1 VACAS
6 ALEILQ
12 SCSAMKGR
20 WNMANNAKPTAKT
33 RAWMAQI
40 EMDYTLTS
48 AETEILRLAAQLL
61 DRMNEARQAVAK
73 DCPFLRS
80 SRGALCPHPG
90 LRTEVDVARAFAALI
105 KQLGLGD
112 LDSSFRGS

>member
-1 VACAS
+1 
-6 ALEILQ
+6 
-12 SCSAMKGR
+12 
-20 WNMANNAKPTAKT
+20 MANNAKPTAKT